1 MLHPS
6 HSFRQT
12 WELILILVTTYAS
25 VEVPLR
31 LVMGYPAEGWILY
44 LDFMVI
50 TIFGVDIII
59 NFRTAI
65 IVDGRLVSDPR
76 TVAIKYLRGWF
87 LIDFLA
93 AVPFDLILIHSI
105 GQPEADLAR
114 LISPTLLRAL
124 RMLRLIRLLRLV
136 RLAQLLHRLGHRD
149 LLNPAIMR
157 LIFFGF
163 WVSLI
168 GHWVGCGWVAIGG
181 IPDAPDPVTGY
192 VRGIYWAFTTLTTV
206 GYGDI
211 TPQTIHQTVYAII
224 TMIVGAGMY
233 GYIIG
238 NVAHL
243 LANIDVAK
251 AHFRQKM
258 ENVNA
263 FLRYRHI
270 PAELQERIRNYY
282 NYLWES
288 RLGYDEFSFLKDLPR
303 SLQME
308 VALSLNKD
316 ILERMP
322 ILKGAPAGLV
332 REIVLNLSPQ
342 VFTPGDT
349 IFHYGDPGREMYM
362 ISQGTVEVLGKSRE
376 HIATLS
382 DGQFF
387 GEVALLFHA
396 PRNAT
401 VKAIDYCDIYSL
413 DRQTFEEILNR
424 YPQFASSVREM
435 AENRKGKAR
444 SEQ

>member
-6 HSFRQT
+6 HSFKQT

-44 LDFMVI
+44 VDFLVI
-50 TIFGVDIII
+50 TVFAVDIIV

-65 IVDGRLVSDPR
+65 LVDGRLVSDPR
-76 TVAIKYLRGWF
+76 TVALKYLRGWF

-181 IPDAPDPVTGY
+181 VPDAPDGLTAY

-211 TPQTIHQTVYAII
+211 TPHTIHQTVYAII

-270 PAELQERIRNYY
+270 PGELQERIRNYY

-322 ILKGAPAGLV
+322 ILKGAPPGLV
-332 REIVLNLSPQ
+332 REIVLNLTPQ

-376 HIATLS
+376 HIATLA

-424 YPQFASSVREM
+424 YPQFAESVREM
-435 AENRKGKAR
+435 AESRKGQVR
-444 SEQ
+444 SAD